1 MKKFLTTL
9 AILLTSTIGFSATK
23 EEIKKAEIE
32 LDNFFNGKY
41 GFNIYENIDE
51 FENSIELWAS
61 SNKKK

>member
-41 GFNIYENIDE
+41 GFNIYENIVL
-51 FENSIELWAS
+51 NCGLLPI
-61 SNKKK
+61 KKNRF